1 MSSYKAKPVIQKD
14 VYWPYNWQMWK
25 GRSFVEKRSH
35 LVRLII
41 GLNCLNPSLSYI
53 NDNHE
58 VTVMNRIKTISVA
71 TATATGMAILAVTNV
86 AQAFDMGNMMKPGE
100 WFDNDNDHRRYGRD
114 YGGYGPYGYG
124 GGPYGYGGYPGYG
137 GYGGY
142 PGYGG
147 YGGHP
152 GYGGYGGHPGYGGY
166 GQQRTIVVN
175 PSSGAEQVATP
186 PRLPE

>member
-1 MSSYKAKPVIQKD
+1 
-14 VYWPYNWQMWK
+14 
-25 GRSFVEKRSH
+25 
-35 LVRLII
+35 
-41 GLNCLNPSLSYI
+41 
-53 NDNHE
+53 
-58 VTVMNRIKTISVA
+58 MNRIKIISVA
-71 TATATGMAILAVTNV
+71 TGTALGMTILAAANV
-86 AQAFDMGNMMKPGE
+86 AQAFDMGNMMKPDK
-100 WFDNDNDHRRYGRD
+100 WFNNDNDHHRYYDRD

-147 YGGHP
+147 YGGYGGYP
-152 GYGGYGGHPGYGGY
+152 GYGGYGGY

-175 PSSGAEQVATP
+175 PTSGAEQAAPP